1 MLEKDKTPALDIVQ
15 STARMMKTLL
25 ARRLYEFGLYAGQDR
40 IILLLAIKDGQSPSN
55 LAKQLGVKPPTV
67 TKTIARLQEQGFVT
81 KRGSHKDQR
90 QLHVFL
96 TKDGRKVV
104 NLIESAI
111 DETEREITDGLDEKE
126 HHMLFALLERVRK
139 NVEHQQSLLSD
150 IYPDEQ
156 VDFLK

>member
-1 MLEKDKTPALDIVQ
+1 MIEKNQIPALDIVQ

-40 IILLLAIKDGQSPSN
+40 IILSLALNDGQSPGS

-96 TKDGRKVV
+96 TKDGHKVV
-104 NLIESAI
+104 KLIEAAI
-111 DETEREITDGLDEKE
+111 AATERDITHGLNENE
-126 HHMLFALLERVRK
+126 HVTLLKLLGRIQK
-139 NVEHQQSLLSD
+139 NVEEQQLELSN
-150 IYPDEQ
+150 IYAENENGI
-156 VDFLK
+156 F

>member
-1 MLEKDKTPALDIVQ
+1 MIEKNQIPALDIVQ

-40 IILLLAIKDGQSPSN
+40 IILSLALNDGQSPGS

-96 TKDGRKVV
+96 TKDGHKVV
-104 NLIESAI
+104 KLIEAAI
-111 DETEREITDGLDEKE
+111 AATERDITYGLNENE
-126 HHMLFALLERVRK
+126 HVTLLKLLGRIQK
-139 NVEHQQSLLSD
+139 NVEEQQLELSN
-150 IYPDEQ
+150 IYAENENGI
-156 VDFLK
+156 F

>member
-1 MLEKDKTPALDIVQ
+1 MLDKTQIPALDIFQ

-40 IILLLAIKDGQSPSN
+40 IILLLAMKDGQSPGS
-55 LAKQLGVKPPTV
+55 LAKRLGVKPPTV

-96 TKDGRKVV
+96 TKDGHKIVD
-104 NLIESAI
+104 LIERAI
-111 DETEREITDGLDEKE
+111 AETEREVTGGLDEQE
-126 HHMLFALLERVRK
+126 QFTLLTLMDRIHK
-139 NVEHQQSLLSD
+139 NLELRQSLLTD
-150 IYPDEQ
+150 IYIDEHASII
-156 VDFLK
+156 

>member
-1 MLEKDKTPALDIVQ
+1 MRYKENIPALDIVQ

-40 IILLLAIKDGQSPSN
+40 IILLLAIKDGQSPSS
-55 LAKQLGVKPPTV
+55 LAKKLGVKPPTV

-96 TKDGRKVV
+96 TKDGHKIV
-104 NLIESAI
+104 NLIENAVA
-111 DETEREITDGLDEKE
+111 ETEREITDGLNEKE
-126 HHMLFALLERVRK
+126 HLMLFTLLERIRK
-139 NVEHQQSLLSD
+139 NVQHQQSLLSD
-150 IYPDEQ
+150 IYPNEQ
-156 VDFLK
+156 ADIF